1 MGLVAADRARRIR
14 TKSIRLSDEEQRL
27 VELYLEI
34 TGEVE
39 ATFLKRAAMRGV
51 REEMLERGL
60 MAFIAGTNSSV
71 AAQMAGVDRQ
81 TFLNALIEHKIP
93 MTDES
98 PDDMLDNLLR
108 TSSDFGND
116 RLRQAVMAV
125 QARRGDELSAPPGH
139 Q

>member
-1 MGLVAADRARRIR
+1 LALMGDRARRIR

-51 REEMLERGL
+51 REEMLERAL
-60 MAFIAGTNSSV
+60 MAFVSGTPSSM

-81 TFLNALIEHKIP
+81 TFLNALIERRIP
-93 MTDES
+93 MNDEG
-98 PDDMLDNLLR
+98 PDDMFDNLLQAAA
-108 TSSDFGND
+108 DFGND
-116 RLRQAVMAV
+116 RLQRAVSAAQAH
-125 QARRGDELSAPPGH
+125 RGDELPAPPGR

>member
-1 MGLVAADRARRIR
+1 LALMADRARRIR

-51 REEMLERGL
+51 REEMLERAL
-60 MAFIAGTNSSV
+60 MAFVSGTPSSM

-81 TFLNALIEHKIP
+81 TFLNALIERRIP
-93 MTDES
+93 MTDEG
-98 PDDMLDNLLR
+98 PDDMFDNLLQAAA
-108 TSSDFGND
+108 DFGND
-116 RLRQAVMAV
+116 RLQRAVSAAQAHH
-125 QARRGDELSAPPGH
+125 GDELPAPSGR

>member
-1 MGLVAADRARRIR
+1 MAADRAPRIR

-27 VELYLEI
+27 VDLYLEI

-60 MAFIAGTNSSV
+60 MAFVSGTPSSV
-71 AAQMAGVDRQ
+71 AAQMAGVDRR
-81 TFLNALIEHKIP
+81 TFLDALIERKIP

-98 PDDMLDNLLR
+98 PDDMLDNLLHI
-108 TSSDFGND
+108 SSDFGND
-116 RLRQAVMAV
+116 HLRRAVAAV
-125 QARRGDELSAPPGH
+125 QARRGDDLAASPGH
-139 Q
+139 P

>member
-1 MGLVAADRARRIR
+1 MAADRAPRIR
-14 TKSIRLSDEEQRL
+14 TKSIRLSDEEQSL
-27 VELYLEI
+27 VDLYLEI

-39 ATFLKRAAMRGV
+39 ATFLKRAEMRGV

-60 MAFIAGTNSSV
+60 MAFVSGTTSSV
-71 AAQMAGVDRQ
+71 AAQMAGVDRR
-81 TFLNALIEHKIP
+81 TFLDALIERRIP

-108 TSSDFGND
+108 ASSDFGND
-116 RLRQAVMAV
+116 HLRRAVAAV
-125 QARRGDELSAPPGH
+125 QARRSE

>member
-1 MGLVAADRARRIR
+1 MAADRARRIR

-51 REEMLERGL
+51 HEEMLERGL
-60 MAFIAGTNSSV
+60 MAFVSGASSSV

-81 TFLNALIEHKIP
+81 TFLNALIERRIP
-93 MTDES
+93 MPDEG
-98 PDDMLDNLLR
+98 PDDMLGNLLR
-108 TSSDFGND
+108 ASEEFGND
-116 RLRQAVMAV
+116 RLRRAVTAA
-125 QARRGDELSAPPGH
+125 QARRADDLPASPGR

>member
-1 MGLVAADRARRIR
+1 MAADRARRIR

-60 MAFIAGTNSSV
+60 MAFVSGTSSSV

-81 TFLNALIEHKIP
+81 TFLNALIEHRIP
-93 MTDES
+93 MTDEG

-108 TSSDFGND
+108 ASTDFGND
-116 RLRQAVMAV
+116 RLRRAVATV
-125 QARRGDELSAPPGH
+125 QGRRADELPASGR

>member
-1 MGLVAADRARRIR
+1 MAADRARRVR

-51 REEMLERGL
+51 REEMLERAL
-60 MAFIAGTNSSV
+60 MAFVSGTPSSM

-81 TFLNALIEHKIP
+81 TFLNALIEHRIP
-93 MTDES
+93 MTDEG
-98 PDDMLDNLLR
+98 PDDMFDNLLQAAA
-108 TSSDFGND
+108 DFGND
-116 RLRQAVMAV
+116 RLERAVSAAQAHH
-125 QARRGDELSAPPGH
+125 GDELRAPSG
-139 Q
+139 QQ